1 MEQLN
6 RQLRS
11 GILPQQ
17 LNYTVDNNIIDYSKL
32 QYNSRYHTFEFF
44 ANKFPK
50 GFSEDPLF
58 IPIIEHM
65 AEQAKIKNISLLEE
79 LNNILNNSIEN
90 NVVSD
95 SLQLKKCGFI

>member
-44 ANKFPK
+44 SSKFPK

-65 AEQAKIKNISLLEE
+65 AEQAKIKNISPLEE
-79 LNNILNNSIEN
+79 LNNILNNSIDS

-95 SLQLKKCGFI
+95 SFK